1 MKLIIEGRLPGLNEY
16 IKAERGNKYSAAK
29 LKQDTQTL
37 IGSYI
42 IGMYEM
48 PQITEPVIMHY
59 LWVEPNTRRDKDNIC
74 FARKFIQDSLV
85 EIGILQGDGWKHI
98 IGFTDNFAVDKD
110 NPRIE
115 VEIEAA
121 ESPYEEEQDD

>member
-48 PQITEPVIMHY
+48 PQIIEPVIMHY